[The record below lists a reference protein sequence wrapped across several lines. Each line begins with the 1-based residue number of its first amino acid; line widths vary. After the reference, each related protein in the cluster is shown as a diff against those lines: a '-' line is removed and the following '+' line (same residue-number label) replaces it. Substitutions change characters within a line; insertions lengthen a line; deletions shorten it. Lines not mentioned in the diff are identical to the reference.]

1 MKNLLCLA
9 VAAVSVFLSGCGK
22 NGGFHKNLAVVQVD
36 EWGEFG
42 DVSAESFAGKK
53 ARLVG
58 CSECYF
64 NDVARALKS
73 EGAAQFLAER
83 LPPGAGDLISKK
95 YGNGKSLADV
105 LHDSVIVIPDEC
117 RRTIAVGFAF
127 ADKGLSVELANVFA
141 AEFVADDHDRRIKG
155 MMDSIESL
163 NEKSEETAAR
173 VKELDERILE
183 FRIANEEILSAY
195 DNAGNKDAKA
205 ASDLHRISDVV
216 RKYKALKRERGV
228 AESLH
233 QSFVKTMEIRAA
245 QMKLIGPTVII
256 VRGASL

>member
-1 MKNLLCLA
+1 
-9 VAAVSVFLSGCGK
+9 
-22 NGGFHKNLAVVQVD
+22 
-36 EWGEFG
+36 
-42 DVSAESFAGKK
+42 
-53 ARLVG
+53 
-58 CSECYF
+58 
-64 NDVARALKS
+64 
-73 EGAAQFLAER
+73 
-83 LPPGAGDLISKK
+83 
-95 YGNGKSLADV
+95 
-105 LHDSVIVIPDEC
+105 
-117 RRTIAVGFAF
+117 
-127 ADKGLSVELANVFA
+127 
-141 AEFVADDHDRRIKG
+141 

-163 NEKSEETAAR
+163 NDKSEETAAR

-183 FRIANEEILSAY
+183 FRIANEEILPAY

-205 ASDLHRISDVV
+205 ASAPSQISDVV

>member
-155 MMDSIESL
+155 MMD
-163 NEKSEETAAR
+163 R
-173 VKELDERILE
+173 
-183 FRIANEEILSAY
+183 ILSAY
-195 DNAGNKDAKA
+195 DNAGNKGAKA
-205 ASDLHRISDVV
+205 ASAPSQISDVV

>member
-22 NGGFHKNLAVVQVD
+22 KNGGFHKSLAVVQVD

-83 LPPGAGDLISKK
+83 LPPGQGI
-95 YGNGKSLADV
+95 
-105 LHDSVIVIPDEC
+105 
-117 RRTIAVGFAF
+117 
-127 ADKGLSVELANVFA
+127 
-141 AEFVADDHDRRIKG
+141 
-155 MMDSIESL
+155 
-163 NEKSEETAAR
+163 
-173 VKELDERILE
+173 
-183 FRIANEEILSAY
+183 
-195 DNAGNKDAKA
+195 
-205 ASDLHRISDVV
+205 
-216 RKYKALKRERGV
+216 
-228 AESLH
+228 
-233 QSFVKTMEIRAA
+233 
-245 QMKLIGPTVII
+245 
-256 VRGASL
+256 